1 MPARDIL
8 NGMEHNVKQRAYRK
22 TALSAIFT
30 VIFCVSAGAIAS
42 NTYDR
47 QVAEQIAKLKDDSP
61 NIRSAAAEALG
72 YLRAFSAADALAGAA
87 GDKAP
92 TVRREAVM
100 SLGWCGGKKAVGV
113 LLNRLDDTDW
123 TVRQGAWVALTN
135 ITGVELEFDA
145 LAKSEQRAAQIKAW
159 RTWWAEFSTGKTA
172 APAPTPAPAPK
183 SPADAGD
190 PNLALRAPVTASST
204 YRGPASVLTDGKIT
218 GGYWQTK
225 AVKFPQHCTVDLR
238 ATKKFGCIVVQQY
251 GPGFCMTDYSIDV
264 SADGKT
270 YKQVQRGKNRSAVRL
285 IATFK
290 PLEARYVRITSY
302 NSSNRTYPTIFREIG
317 VYAKTPPK
325 APPMPPTPAP
335 RRGRSRPAALDDLQS
350 LALERKARAIGAL
363 GSPAQAAEVI
373 RIVEPYLATQ
383 SVSPAEN
390 SMVQVCLRSLGRLG
404 GDTARKKL
412 IEFLANPKWARYA
425 ADALGDIG
433 GSDAQAALIEA
444 YPRFARSLA
453 LRAPKTL
460 PRDDRPGLDPRDRMY
475 QTPYA
480 IALALSRMKI
490 TDPKN
495 IEALTAI
502 APLLLANMPSD
513 YDGALLYQP
522 EAYQPITA
530 HLIDQ
535 AKIRDAA
542 LTAAFA
548 HFELPGDAPANKTL
562 AALATKYAGDVP
574 YAAIWLPTL
583 SRKSDVPNLL
593 KLLTH
598 KNGWVRINTAKAIMF
613 LGDKRGIA
621 PMAKL
626 LKASKPEATFGYYG
640 EYFNNKTQ
648 GHDEYND
655 PPPRWREA
663 YARALGRLGSVEH
676 APLLEAIM
684 QDDQNA
690 LGVRH
695 AAALALDELG
705 SDAAIAALKR
715 AEVDH
720 AFYSIRMVAREA
732 LWRRGLLKLRD
743 SSPAPISA
751 KALASAASPKTYPIV
766 FIKGANKMPNCFQID
781 PWRQTYS
788 TTDSGP
794 TYRIGDNL
802 HILQTDGKV
811 TQLTNFKNGYVADC
825 EVSWD
830 AKRIIFSKRGGK
842 TQPWWSVW
850 EIGVDGSGLRQITKG
865 PYHDVGPAY
874 LPDGR
879 IVFSSSRIGIRDEYH
894 GYHATGLTVMNA
906 DGSDM
911 HTIGLNLGRDNEPS
925 MLPDGR
931 IVFSRL
937 ELFYS
942 RLKTEITVQ
951 AINPDGTRNVTL
963 YGPER
968 RDFWRNVTRINKE
981 GWWGEVAP
989 RHRVLR
995 MTQPQ
1000 SFPNGR
1006 IVCATT
1012 AGLTII
1018 GPGRRRETVIPRY
1031 KNMAVTSPM
1040 PLDANTILC
1049 AATVRDAGKPQLGL
1063 YKMDVKTGVL
1073 SEVYDDPKTAEF
1085 EPRPIRPRRI
1095 PITLT
1100 EAARTNAYTGTL
1112 FCSSA
1117 RISQEART
1125 RNRGRLVRIVEGQPI
1140 VTRHETHMNG
1150 RGPAWKNHVGTH
1162 ARVLGTVPLAA
1173 DGSFSIQAPAD
1184 RLIHCQV
1191 LDSDRRVVGNQLI
1204 WMHVRPGE
1212 RRSCVG
1218 CHEDPDAT
1226 MLPTH
1231 RPQAL
1236 RIAPVKCLPTGGEF
1250 SYRAKFWN
1258 KGTLSDEGEERNR
1271 TVRAV
1276 SLIGRQ

>member
-1 MPARDIL
+1 MKRTLHWLTAAIALCVFTPARDAAAKEDL
-8 NGMEHNVKQRAYRK
+8 NP
-22 TALSAIFT
+22 
-30 VIFCVSAGAIAS
+30 
-42 NTYDR
+42 YDR
-47 QVAEQIAKLKDDSP
+47 QIARQVDKLKAKSP
-61 NIRSAAAEALG
+61 HERSAAAEALG
-72 YLRAFSAADALAGAA
+72 YLRAFSAAPALARAA
-87 GDKAP
+87 GDEAP
-92 TVRREAVM
+92 AVRREAVM
-100 SLGWCGGKKAVGV
+100 SLGWCGGKKDVKV
-113 LLNRLDDTDW
+113 LLARLEDTDW
-123 TVRQGAWVALTN
+123 TVRQAAWVALTN
-135 ITGVELEFDA
+135 VSGREFEFDA
-145 LAKSEQRAAQIKAW
+145 LARSDARAGQVKVW
-159 RTWWAEFSTGKTA
+159 RAWWAKLPAGQALPSDKKPATDDKTE
-172 APAPTPAPAPK
+172 PT
-183 SPADAGD
+183 GD
-190 PNLALRAPVTASST
+190 PNLALRAGVTASSV
-204 YRGPASVLTDGKIT
+204 YKGPLSALTDGLNR
-218 GGYWQTK
+218 GAYWQTK
-225 AVKFPQHCTVDLR
+225 NVKFPQHCTVDLGKVR
-238 ATKKFGCIVVQQY
+238 KFGCVVVQQY
-251 GPGFCMTDYSIDV
+251 GSGFCMNDYSVDV

-270 YKQVQRGKNRSAVRL
+270 YKQIRRSKTRSEPRL
-285 IATFK
+285 IVTFK
-290 PLEARYVRITSY
+290 PVEARYVRITSH
-302 NSSNRTYPTIFREIG
+302 NSVNRLYPTTFREIG
-317 VYAKTPPK
+317 VYAKNPPK
-325 APPMPPTPAP
+325 ASDQPAP
-335 RRGRSRPAALDDLQS
+335 EAKDDLQI
-350 LALERKARAIGAL
+350 LALERKARSLGAL
-363 GSPAQAAEVI
+363 GGPGDAAEII
-373 RIVEPYLATQ
+373 RIVEPYRSTQ
-383 SVSPAEN
+383 SCSPAEN

-404 GDTARKKL
+404 GDKARKAL
-412 IEFLANPKWARYA
+412 IAFLVNPRWARYA
-425 ADALGDIG
+425 ADALGDTDG
-433 GSDAQAALIEA
+433 KDAQAALIGA
-444 YPRFARSLA
+444 YPGFARSLA
-453 LRAPKTL
+453 LKAPKVL

-480 IALALSRMKI
+480 IALALSRMNI
-490 TDPKN
+490 TDPENVK
-495 IEALTAI
+495 ALREI

-513 YDGALLYQP
+513 YDGAMIYEP
-522 EAYQPITA
+522 EAYQPITR
-530 HLIDQ
+530 HLVE
-535 AKIRDAA
+535 RVGLRRAA
-542 LTAAFA
+542 LRAAFA
-548 HFELPGDAPANKTL
+548 HFGLTDGKTADETL
-562 AALATKYAGDVP
+562 ANLAKKYAGDVP
-574 YAAIWLPTL
+574 YAAIWFPTL
-583 SRKSDVPNLL
+583 CEKSDVPRLID
-593 KLLTH
+593 LLTH
-598 KNGWVRINTAKAIMF
+598 KNGWVRINAAKAIMF
-613 LGDKRGIA
+613 LGDKRGTA
-621 PMAKL
+621 PIAKL
-626 LKASKPEATFGYYG
+626 LKASKPEATYGYYG

-648 GHDEYND
+648 GHAEYND

-663 YARALGRLGSVEH
+663 FARALGRLGAVEH
-676 APLLEAIM
+676 IGLLDEIM
-684 QDDQNA
+684 GNDGNA

-695 AAALALDELG
+695 AAAMALDELG
-705 SDAAIAALKR
+705 SDEAIAVLKQ

-720 AFYSIRMVAREA
+720 PFYSVRLVAREA

-743 SSPAPISA
+743 TTPTPKPATSPKTARES
-751 KALASAASPKTYPIV
+751 KTYPIV
-766 FIKGANKMPNCFQID
+766 FIKGANKMPNRFQID

-802 HILQTDGKV
+802 HILQPDGSVK
-811 TQLTNFKNGYVADC
+811 QLTNFTDGYVADC

-842 TQPWWSVW
+842 TEPWWDVW
-850 EIGVDGSGLRQITKG
+850 EIGADGKGLRRITKG
-865 PYHDVGPAY
+865 PYHDVQPAY

-911 HTIGLNLGRDNEPS
+911 HVIGLNLGRDNEPS

-931 IVFSRL
+931 ILFSRL

-968 RDFWRNVTRINKE
+968 RAFWRNVTRVNKE

-1000 SFPNGR
+1000 SFDDGR
-1006 IVCATT
+1006 VVCAST

-1018 GPGRRRETVIPRY
+1018 GPGRYLETVIPRY
-1031 KNMAVTSPM
+1031 KNMAVTSPF
-1040 PLDANTILC
+1040 PLNANTILC
-1049 AATVRDAGKPQLGL
+1049 AATVRDASKPQLGL
-1063 YKMDVKTGVL
+1063 YKADVKTGVL
-1073 SEVYDDPKTAEF
+1073 TVVYDDPDTAEF
-1085 EPRPIRPRRI
+1085 EPRPIRPRRR

-1100 EAARTNAYTGTL
+1100 EARRTNEYAATL

-1150 RGPAWKNHVGTH
+1150 KGPAWKNHVGTH

-1173 DGSFSIQAPAD
+1173 DGSFSLQVPAD

-1204 WMHVRPGE
+1204 WMHIRPGE

-1218 CHEDPDAT
+1218 CHEKPDAT

>member
-1 MPARDIL
+1 M
-8 NGMEHNVKQRAYRK
+8 
-22 TALSAIFT
+22 T
-30 VIFCVSAGAIAS
+30 VIFCVSTGAIAS
-42 NTYDR
+42 NPYDR
-47 QVAEQIAKLKDDSP
+47 QIAEQIAKLKADSP
-61 NIRSAAAEALG
+61 SVRSAAAEAIG
-72 YLRAFSAADALAGAA
+72 YLRAFSAEDALVSAA
-87 GDKAP
+87 GDKEA

-113 LLNRLDDTDW
+113 LLDRLEDSDW
-123 TVRQGAWVALTN
+123 TVRQAAWVALTN
-135 ITGVELEFDA
+135 IAGVELEFDA
-145 LAKSEQRAAQIKAW
+145 LAKSEKRAAQVKAW
-159 RTWWAEFSTGKTA
+159 RAIRIESPAGKNA
-172 APAPTPAPAPK
+172 APAPAPAPTPKSSAPT
-183 SPADAGD
+183 GD
-190 PNLALRAPVTASST
+190 PNLALGAPVTASST
-204 YRGPASVLTDGKIT
+204 YKGPAGILTDGKFT
-218 GGYWQTK
+218 GYWQTK
-225 AVKFPQHCTVDLR
+225 AVKFPQHCIIDLR
-238 ATKKFGCIVVQQY
+238 AVKKFGCIVVQQY
-251 GPGFCMTDYSIDV
+251 GPGFCMSDYSIDV

-270 YKQVQRGKNRSAVRL
+270 YKQVFADKNPSPVRL

-290 PLEARYVRITSY
+290 PVEARFVRVTSN
-302 NSSNRTYPTIFREIG
+302 NSTNRTYPTTFREIG

-325 APPMPPTPAP
+325 APPVPVTPAP
-335 RRGRSRPAALDDLQS
+335 RKRRTPRDDS
-350 LALERKARAIGAL
+350 EMLALERKARAIGAL
-363 GSPAQAAEVI
+363 GSASEAGEVI

-404 GDTARKKL
+404 GDPARKKL
-412 IEFLANPKWARYA
+412 IEFLANPRWARYA

-433 GSDAQAALIEA
+433 GGADAQAALIEA
-444 YPRFARSLA
+444 YPGFARSLS
-453 LRAPKTL
+453 LGRPKTL

-542 LTAAFA
+542 LTAAFE
-548 HFELPGDAPANKTL
+548 HFGLAGAKSENKTL

-583 SRKSDVPNLL
+583 SRKSDVPNLI

-663 YARALGRLGSVEH
+663 YARALGRVGSVEH
-676 APLLEAIM
+676 APLLDSIM
-684 QDDQNA
+684 NDDQNA

-705 SDAAIAALKR
+705 SGAAIAALKQ

-720 AFYSIRMVAREA
+720 VFYSIRMVAREA
-732 LWRRGLLKLRD
+732 LWRRGILKLRD
-743 SSPAPISA
+743 SSPAPTPA
-751 KALASAASPKTYPIV
+751 KAIASIASLKTYPIV

-811 TQLTNFKNGYVADC
+811 TQLTNFKDGYVADC

-850 EIGVDGSGLRQITKG
+850 EIGVNGSGLRQITKG

-968 RDFWRNVTRINKE
+968 RAFWRNVTRENKE

-1000 SFPNGR
+1000 SFPDGR

-1040 PLDANTILC
+1040 PLDADTILC

-1100 EAARTNAYTGTL
+1100 ESQRTNEYTGTL

-1125 RNRGRLVRIVEGQPI
+1125 RNRGRLVRIIEGQPI

-1150 RGPAWKNHVGTH
+1150 KGPAWKNHVGTH

-1204 WMHVRPGE
+1204 WMNIRPGE

-1236 RIAPVKCLPTGGEF
+1236 RITPVKCLPTGGEF